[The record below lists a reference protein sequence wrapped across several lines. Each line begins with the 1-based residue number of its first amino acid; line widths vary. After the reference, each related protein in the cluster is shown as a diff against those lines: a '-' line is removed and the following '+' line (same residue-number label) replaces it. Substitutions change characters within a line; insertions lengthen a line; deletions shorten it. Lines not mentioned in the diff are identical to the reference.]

1 MKLLFKREAEHLAL
15 EVTLILAS
23 VLIFRSAWILLDKV
37 PAFSDTSVLIGM
49 LIVGIVFT
57 IVGFEALF
65 RHKHMLR

>member
-1 MKLLFKREAEHLAL
+1 MKLLFKREAKHLAL

-23 VLIFRSAWILLDKV
+23 VLIFRSAWILLDSI
-37 PAFSDTSVLIGM
+37 PALQKTSALITM
-49 LIVGIVFT
+49 LVIGIVFT